1 MSKQADNENIN
12 RGENAVR
19 AIMRPVFDPNRVG
32 DVAGWERSLAF
43 DTMAIERLKST
54 VDAEQLEK
62 LEYTPTPFNRMEL
75 ARIAFEYVSAL
86 AADTD
91 PIVLL
96 EGNTAYHRLVSECLD
111 VGELFFFTEK
121 HEKELQIIEWN
132 RRRDLD
138 ALLTAS
144 NKQKYLGYALNM
156 FMGRK
161 HEDEALGI
169 TPASIEKIYLLNYPH
184 IGGAN
189 GMKILGGTS
198 PYTLFFAADC
208 DKSCANFTHGEHQTF
223 SERPVPLYR
232 RDPLYIKF
240 WFALK
245 HCWQTI
251 TNQDRGFGDCFPV
264 LDTYLK
270 VTYEAIKSKN
280 QRLASSLQ
288 GEATETLLDYWTRLL
303 RPINVGR
310 DDDRQMLEPLPGFF
324 LKQFPAM
331 DAAADSSFT
340 I

>member
-12 RGENAVR
+12 RGENAAR
-19 AIMRPVFDPNRVG
+19 TIMRPVFDPNRDG
-32 DVAGWERSLAF
+32 DVAGWGPSVAF

-75 ARIAFEYVSAL
+75 ARIAFEFVSAL

-96 EGNTAYHRLVSECLD
+96 EGNTAYHKLVSECFD

-132 RRRDLD
+132 KLRDLD

-161 HEDEALGI
+161 HEDDVHGI
-169 TPASIEKIYLLNYPH
+169 SPASLEKIYLLNYPR

-198 PYTLFFAADC
+198 PYTLFFAADGN
-208 DKSCANFTHGEHQTF
+208 KSRANFIHGEHQTF

-251 TNQDRGFGDCFPV
+251 TNQDRGFGDCFPA
-264 LDTYLK
+264 LDAYLK
-270 VTYEAIKSKN
+270 ITFDAIESTN
-280 QRLASSLQ
+280 QRLAHAL
-288 GEATETLLDYWTRLL
+288 
-303 RPINVGR
+303 
-310 DDDRQMLEPLPGFF
+310 
-324 LKQFPAM
+324 
-331 DAAADSSFT
+331 
-340 I
+340 